1 MNCKQAKKLLDEYLD
16 GRLKAEIAG
25 EVEAHLGGCKDCA
38 AEVAALRAV
47 LQQVRTLDA
56 LPLPEGFV
64 GRVSAAARQRAAAQP
79 AGGKASVWPMLR
91 WLAPAFGVLL
101 IGLVAWWNMPF
112 GEKAGLINDTPEAKK
127 LIESMEK
134 MGGGKSS
141 PRLRM
146 SARRAA
152 RRGKSERP
160 AVAGQV
166 IASGEGKFMR
176 AGRGRRALV
185 EAPASGLPSVTL
197 PAPAPTGSAA
207 RGGVVLAP
215 AEPRVDMEERAFAGK
230 PQAAAEKAPAPKT
243 TMTGSA
249 DAAAKQL
256 RTLGY
261 IGKTS
266 PEQAPSGVRRR
277 AEFGSQ
283 STLHQVEGAKEKG
296 AAAQPGDKLAYKRVL
311 TAGSPLKLVVLK
323 VRAVA
328 GASNRPQITLWLETE
343 QPKERLRV
351 ALSKEGGQ
359 AQQIWEGKLVSRRP
373 QAVAARQIDQAGTW
387 SVSIQEDLVLAKDE
401 LATDMSRK
409 AVSNAGMAGPPLHH
423 EYRLFVPARLLT
435 VAERR
440 ISLHYK
446 ALPFEKA
453 LRNFSEKAGMVILAE
468 APLDSRITMQ
478 LKDAPLDR
486 ALSALAEAAEMRVET
501 DGLVRRLKH

>member
-1 MNCKQAKKLLDEYLD
+1 MNCKQAKNLLDEYLD
-16 GRLKAEIAG
+16 GRLKAEVAG

-47 LQQVRTLDA
+47 LQQVGTLDA

-64 GRVSAAARQRAAAQP
+64 GRVSAAARQRAAAKP

-141 PRLRM
+141 QRLRM
-146 SARRAA
+146 SAMRAA
-152 RRGKSERP
+152 RRGKSERRE
-160 AVAGQV
+160 VAGQV

-185 EAPASGLPSVTL
+185 EFPASTRLPSVAQT
-197 PAPAPTGSAA
+197 APAPTSPAA
-207 RGGVVLAP
+207 RGGVAAAA
-215 AEPRVDMEERAFAGK
+215 AEPRVDMEESAFAGK
-230 PQAAAEKAPAPKT
+230 PQAAAEKAPAP
-243 TMTGSA
+243 SA
-249 DAAAKQL
+249 AGRAGVSAEQK
-256 RTLGY
+256 RTEGFAGG
-261 IGKTS
+261 IS
-266 PEQAPSGVRRR
+266 PEQAPSGVKRR
-277 AEFGSQ
+277 AEYGSQ
-283 STLHQVEGAKEKG
+283 STLHPVAGAKEKG
-296 AAAQPGDKLAYKRVL
+296 AAAQPPDKLAYKRML
-311 TAGSPLKLVVLK
+311 TAGSPSKPVVLRA
-323 VRAVA
+323 RAVA
-328 GASNRPQITLWLETE
+328 GESNRPQITLWLETE